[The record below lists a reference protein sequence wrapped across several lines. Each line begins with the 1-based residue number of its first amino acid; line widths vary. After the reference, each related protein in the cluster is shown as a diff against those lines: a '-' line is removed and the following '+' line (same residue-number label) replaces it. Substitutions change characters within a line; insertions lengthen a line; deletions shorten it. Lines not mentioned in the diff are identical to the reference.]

1 MVNMNELYKIC
12 LSRGSEPTI
21 TARMVYDFVKSPF
34 KVWCDCNAPEGA
46 KDPLSEYVRLL
57 LDQGQQHEERTVAA
71 AYPEAE
77 KIIYTTPEE
86 GFRLVLESMR
96 DGVAAM
102 HNVPIF
108 YLPEGLIGR
117 ADILELND
125 EHSSD
130 FGNYHY
136 IVKEIKLAKHIRDYH
151 RIQTAYYNYIL
162 GKIQG
167 YTPAYY
173 ILVNRDRDEL
183 LFRYNETEVLDV
195 LNGIREI
202 YNGKEVSPTFGSCD
216 WPWETYCNEEAIKRQ
231 DVSLVGQVG
240 PSFKEKLVAAGLTK
254 VSDLATA
261 KISDLTSIQ
270 GIGNKRALRFQT
282 NATAIVR
289 GTHIKLADVTFPTV
303 STEIFLDL
311 EGTGEQISEEEL
323 IAIDYLIGVL
333 VRRGGEEEYTPFLA
347 DNLEAEGQMFQ
358 EFLDWLAH
366 QEDYIIYHWHHYE
379 KTHLKRLAERHG
391 IAEEMNDRLFVRLR
405 DLYKDAVS
413 CFAFP
418 TYGYGLKQVASYMGF
433 SWRDEGIDAMDSAA
447 LYFQYVQNPKNNHD
461 KLKKILTYNEDDCRA
476 TKVVKD
482 WLFTK
487 SSV

>member
-1 MVNMNELYKIC
+1 MIDINGLRESC
-12 LSRGSEPTI
+12 LRRRSEFTI

-34 KVWCDCNAPEGA
+34 KIWCDFNAPQNA
-46 KDPLSEYVRLL
+46 KDPLTEYDRLL
-57 LDQGQQHEERTVAA
+57 LEQGQQHEERTVAA

-77 KIIYTTPEE
+77 KITYTTPEE
-86 GFRLVLESMR
+86 GFGLVLESMR

-102 HNVPIF
+102 HNAPLF

-117 ADILELND
+117 ADILERND
-125 EHSSD
+125 EHPSD

-136 IVKEIKLAKHIRDYH
+136 IVKEIKLAKNIRDYH

-167 YTPAYY
+167 YTPADY
-173 ILVNRDRDEL
+173 ILINRDRDAL
-183 LFRYNETEVLDV
+183 PFHYNETEVLDV
-195 LNGIREI
+195 LNSIREI

-216 WPWETYCNEEAIKRQ
+216 WPWETYCNQEAINRQ
-231 DVSLVGQVG
+231 DISLVGQVG
-240 PSFKEKLVAAGLTK
+240 PSFKAKLVATGFTK

-261 KISDLTSIQ
+261 KISDLTSIK
-270 GIGNKRALRFQT
+270 GIGKKRALSFQT

-311 EGTGEQISEEEL
+311 EGTGEQVSEEEL

-333 VRRGGEEEYTPFLA
+333 VRKCGEEKYIPFLA
-347 DNLEAEGQMFQ
+347 DNFEAEDQMFH
-358 EFLDWLAH
+358 EFLDWLAR
-366 QEDYIIYHWHHYE
+366 QEDYMIYHWHHYE
-379 KTHLKRLAERHG
+379 KTHLKRLAERYG
-391 IAEEMNDRLFVRLR
+391 IAEEMNDRLFGRLR
-405 DLYKDAVS
+405 DLYKDAMS

-433 SWRDEGIDAMDSAA
+433 SWRDEEIDAMDSTA
-447 LYFQYVQNPKNNHD
+447 LYFQYVQNPNNNLD
-461 KLKKILTYNEDDCRA
+461 KLKKILTYNEDDCIA
-476 TKVVKD
+476 TKTVKD
-482 WLFTK
+482 WMIAHCL
-487 SSV
+487 

>member
-1 MVNMNELYKIC
+1 MVDINELYESC
-12 LSRGSEPTI
+12 LRRGAELTI

-34 KVWCDCNAPEGA
+34 KIWCDCNAPDNA
-46 KDPLSEYVRLL
+46 KDPLTEFDRLL
-57 LDQGQQHEERTVAA
+57 LEQGKQHEERTVAA

-77 KIIYTTPEE
+77 TLTYATPEE
-86 GFRLVLESMR
+86 GFRFVLELMR
-96 DGVAAM
+96 DGIAAM
-102 HNVPIF
+102 HNIPIF

-117 ADILELND
+117 ADILERNN
-125 EHSSD
+125 EHPSV

-136 IVKEIKLAKHIRDYH
+136 VIKEIKLAKNIRDYH
-151 RIQTAYYNYIL
+151 RIQTAYYSYLL

-167 YTPAYY
+167 YTPEYY
-173 ILVNRDRDEL
+173 ILVNRDRDESS
-183 LFRYNETEVLDV
+183 FPYNETEVLNV
-195 LNGIREI
+195 LNGIQEI

-216 WPWETYCNEEAIKRQ
+216 WPWETYCNEEAIRRQ

-240 PSFKEKLVAAGLTK
+240 PSFKEKLVACGFTK

-261 KISDLTSIQ
+261 KMSDLTSIQ

-333 VRRGGEEEYTPFLA
+333 VRRGGKEEYIPFLA
-347 DNLEAEGQMFQ
+347 DNLEAEDQMFQ

-366 QEDYIIYHWHHYE
+366 QEDYVIYHWHHYE
-379 KTHLKRLAERHG
+379 KTHLKRLAERYR
-391 IAEEMNDRLFVRLR
+391 IAEEMNDRLFGRLR

-418 TYGYGLKQVASYMGF
+418 TYGYGLKQVANYMGF
-433 SWRDEGIDAMDSAA
+433 SWRDEEIDAMDSAA
-447 LYFQYVQNPKNNHD
+447 LYFQYVHNPKNNLD
-461 KLKKILTYNEDDCRA
+461 KLKKILAYNEDDCRA

-482 WLFTK
+482 WICARN
-487 SSV
+487 